1 MQTTGFLIIDKPSGM
16 TSHDVVDRVRRK
28 LNIRKVGHLGTL
40 DPLATGVLVL
50 AIGPAT
56 KLVKYFIDDDKKY
69 LTTVRLGTVTDS
81 QDLDGKIISQND
93 DIDITREQLEQELDA
108 FVGEIDQIPP
118 MVSAKK
124 INGERLYKLHRKGI
138 EIKRDPKRVTIKS
151 IVLKEFD
158 LPHAVF
164 QVECSKGTYVRTL
177 CADLGEK
184 LGTGGAMSALIRLRS
199 GFFLIEDALELDQF
213 EQLEPDQIA
222 RRILSPALAL
232 KRKNRQ

>member
-40 DPLATGVLVL
+40 DPLATGVLVM
-50 AIGPAT
+50 AIGQAT

-93 DIDITREQLEQELDA
+93 DIDITREQLEQGLES
-108 FVGEIDQIPP
+108 FIGEIDQIPP

-124 INGERLYKLHRKGI
+124 VKGQRLYKLHRKGI
-138 EIKRDPKRVTIKS
+138 EVERDPKKVTIKS

-158 LPHAVF
+158 LPSAVF
-164 QVECSKGTYVRTL
+164 EVECSKGTYVRTL
-177 CADLGEK
+177 CSDLGEK
-184 LGTGGAMSALIRLRS
+184 LGTGGAMSALVRLRS
-199 GFFLIEDALELDQF
+199 GFFLLEDALELEQF
-213 EQLEPDQIA
+213 EEMEEDRIV
-222 RRILSPALAL
+222 RKILSPALAI
-232 KRKNRQ
+232 KRKNR